1 MNEMILLAELKKNC
15 KKYEKELLEMMEV
28 LDLTILGDEVQEQQ
42 FKDIYNRV
50 LSENEFL
57 CAKEFRRDTGI
68 KVGERILDE
77 NRMFLLSDEDF
88 DKVSELALPYF
99 VEKNLTDET
108 GRYVTNWSMKVIEE
122 KNNVFDFICK
132 KILPKELGDFFY
144 EKRWSLTVQNK
155 VIDITRKS
163 INVAA

>member
-1 MNEMILLAELKKNC
+1 MNEMILLAELRKNC
-15 KKYEKELLEMMEV
+15 KKYEKTLLEMMQV

-57 CAKEFRRDTGI
+57 CAKEFKRDTGVKI
-68 KVGERILDE
+68 GERITDE
-77 NRMFLLSDEDF
+77 SRMFLLSDEDF
-88 DKVSELALPYF
+88 DKVGKLALPYF
-99 VEKNLTDET
+99 VEQKLTDET
-108 GRYVTNWSMKVIEE
+108 GRYITNWSMKVIEE

-132 KILPKELGDFFY
+132 NILPKELGDFFY
-144 EKRWSLTVQNK
+144 EKRWSLMTQDK

-163 INVAA
+163 IRVAA